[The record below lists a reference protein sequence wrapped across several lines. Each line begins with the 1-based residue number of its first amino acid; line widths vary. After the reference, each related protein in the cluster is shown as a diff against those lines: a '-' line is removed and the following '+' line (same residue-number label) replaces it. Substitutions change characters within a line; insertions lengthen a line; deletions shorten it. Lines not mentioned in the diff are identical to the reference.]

1 MNFKALIPMLRTWDI
16 QESISFYTDVL
27 GFDCASYSEEW
38 GWASLKREE
47 VEIMLAVPNQ
57 HEESTSAV
65 FSGSLYIK
73 TNDVDGLWKQLK
85 EKVQVC
91 YALES
96 FEYGMREFAIY
107 DNNGYMLQFGQEIP
121 D

>member
-73 TNDVDGLWKQLK
+73 TNDVEDICFNSDRKFLIRMI
-85 EKVQVC
+85 
-91 YALES
+91 
-96 FEYGMREFAIY
+96 FERLCQMDVYIKTFISI
-107 DNNGYMLQFGQEIP
+107 FSIFSI
-121 D
+121 